1 MKTPNKK
8 NRMSCVNCWHENNFY
23 EQRPIITRVQ
33 CGNKDL
39 RASYVAGH
47 AILKL
52 GE

>member
-8 NRMSCVNCWHENNFY
+8 NRISCGNCWHENNFY
-23 EQRPIITRVQ
+23 EQRPIITEVQ

-39 RASYVAGH
+39 RAGYVAGH
-47 AILKL
+47 AILNL

>member
-1 MKTPNKK
+1 MLIVGTK
-8 NRMSCVNCWHENNFY
+8 
-23 EQRPIITRVQ
+23 IISMNIEPFIIGVM

-47 AILKL
+47 AILNL